1 MATNFRFRWWYLLLL
16 LPVVLY
22 LAADWYVG
30 HRIDRAIRQAN
41 TGDNRLTVGSYD
53 YGFFPI
59 ALTASRINFDQ
70 DRKGFAAR
78 GSLAS
83 VSVRGVNLLSLLTSK
98 PIAVGEIRVRGV
110 DAALTQN
117 PAPATAADSSGFG
130 LNVSA
135 LYLDSIFVDLRDAAT
150 DRQIRVQQL
159 SGTLEPL
166 TFPLQPATIER
177 LRVNADTVAYHAPQ
191 DSIQLIASTIFYA
204 TEYAA
209 VQVSDVSF
217 LQGSQ
222 TDLWARDLRFVGI
235 TGAQLQQG
243 VISLDSITAAQLGG
257 GAQVQSQSRR
267 DKPAQPSP
275 TPPPSLQLNTLSL
288 PDIDLTVS
296 GSFGTAAL
304 DGALIVDDISY
315 QDSLQLQRL
324 QLDGRQMTFDNQQG
338 LAVTA
343 RDAVV
348 EQGQLTV
355 PLRPTAVGPTQLTVT
370 ELTVATEGQTTTVAD
385 LTYGSEDRS
394 LSGSDLRISGDR
406 ITGSVAK
413 MKVLDTDRTALLAGD
428 PITASAAEISST
440 ELTVRKRDGG
450 SYQITAPTLK
460 LTDIGQSDGLRIARA
475 QLTNGTLRRRRG
487 RTGKEDIV
495 ANGVYLDQY
504 GIVTPFAPTRLG
516 PSKLRVDRV
525 KIIGEEKPIDYVFN
539 RIVYGS
545 RLGVL
550 TLDSLR
556 RENRLTAAETFRD
569 TLSKSWLDFELDGLR
584 AGGIAHET
592 LLRGETVAVDSLTA
606 TDFRVLVVED
616 LSQDPPG
623 RQKLMPIEAL
633 RQIGPRIQL
642 GAARLYST
650 DIAYGVVD
658 TVLEPKTIHFSS
670 GVVRLKKLDT
680 APSLTDSVY
689 LSFDATFEGT
699 TPLYAEFALARDSS
713 GRNYAMRG
721 EFGQYDL
728 SGINPLFEVAAD
740 AYIESGLIEGM
751 QYRGGLQDEVVT
763 GDLTMLYRDLDVTL
777 VGGGSWF
784 KNLLSGFVLKED
796 NLRGEDFRQG
806 KMYHEHSRDRSFF
819 NAYWK
824 GLVSGMRS
832 STLADIALQK
842 ELD

>member
-1 MATNFRFRWWYLLLL
+1 MAIKFRFRWWYLLLL
-16 LPVVLY
+16 LPVGLY

-30 HRIDRAIRQAN
+30 HRIDRAIQQAN
-41 TGDNRLTVGSYD
+41 TGGNRLTVGSYD

-59 ALTASRINFDQ
+59 AVSASGVRFDQ
-70 DRKGFAAR
+70 DRKRFAAR

-83 VSVRGVNLLSLLTSK
+83 VSVRGVNLLSLLTGK
-98 PIAVGEIRVRGV
+98 PIAVGEIRVRGL
-110 DAALTQN
+110 DAALTRN
-117 PAPATAADSSGFG
+117 PAPATAADSSGFA
-130 LNVSA
+130 LEISA
-135 LYLDSIFVDLRDAAT
+135 LYLDSIFLDLRDEAT
-150 DRQIRVQQL
+150 DRQVRVQQL

-177 LRVNADTVAYHAPQ
+177 LRLNADTIAYLAPQ
-191 DSIQLIASTIFYA
+191 DSTQLTASTIFYA

-209 VQVSDVSF
+209 VQVGEVSF
-217 LQGSQ
+217 RRGSQ

-235 TGAQLQQG
+235 TEAQFQQD
-243 VISLDSITAAQLGG
+243 VISLDTISVAQVGG
-257 GAQVQSQSRR
+257 GAQVQNQSRR
-267 DKPAQPSP
+267 DSSAQSPP
-275 TPPPSLQLNTLSL
+275 TPAPSLQLNTLSL

-296 GSFGTAAL
+296 GSFGTATL
-304 DGALIVDDISY
+304 DGALVVSDIGY
-315 QDSLQLQRL
+315 RDSLRLGRLRLNGQQLA
-324 QLDGRQMTFDNQQG
+324 FDSRRG

-348 EQGQLTV
+348 GQGRLTL
-355 PLRPTAVGPTQLTVT
+355 PLQSGTMGPT
-370 ELTVATEGQTTTVAD
+370 ELTVPELTIATGAQTVTVAD
-385 LTYGSEDRS
+385 LTYGSQDRS
-394 LSGSDLRISGDR
+394 LSGSGLRISGDR
-406 ITGSVAK
+406 ITGSVAE
-413 MKVLDTDRTALLAGD
+413 VEVTDIDRTALLAGE
-428 PITASAAEISST
+428 PVTAGAATINSA
-440 ELTVRKRDGG
+440 ELTVSNRDGG
-450 SYQITAPTLK
+450 SYRVTAPTLQ
-460 LTDIGQSDGLRIARA
+460 LTGISQSGGLRIDRA
-475 QLTNGTLRRRRG
+475 QLTNATLRRRGQTG
-487 RTGKEDIV
+487 REDIV
-495 ANGVYLDQY
+495 ASGVYLDQY
-504 GIVTPFAPTRLG
+504 GIVTPFEATRLG

-525 KIIGEEKPIDYVFN
+525 KIIGEEKPIDYVFD

-556 RENRLTAAETFRD
+556 RENRLTAAQTFRD
-569 TLSKSWLDFELDGLR
+569 TLSKLWLDFELDGLR
-584 AGGIAHET
+584 ASGIAHET

-606 TDFRVLVVED
+606 ADFRVLVVED

-633 RQIGPRIQL
+633 RRIGPRIQL

-680 APSLTDSVY
+680 APSLTDSVR
-689 LSFDATFEGT
+689 LSFDATFERT
-699 TPLYAEFALARDSS
+699 TPLHAEFVLARDST

-721 EFGQYDL
+721 QFGRYDL

-740 AYIESGLIEGM
+740 ANIESGLIEGM
-751 QYRGGLQDEVVT
+751 QYRGRLQDEVVE
-763 GDLTMLYRDLDVTL
+763 GELTMLYRNLDVTL

-806 KMYHEHSRDRSFF
+806 KMYHEHSRERSFF

-832 STLADIALQK
+832 SALADIALQK

>member
-1 MATNFRFRWWYLLLL
+1 MATNVRFHWWYLLLL
-16 LPVVLY
+16 LPVLLY
-22 LAADWYVG
+22 LVADWYVG

-41 TGDNRLTVGSYD
+41 TEGNSLSVRNYN

-59 ALTASRINFDQ
+59 GLTATGIRFDQ
-70 DRKGFAAR
+70 DLERFAAR
-78 GSLAS
+78 GSLS
-83 VSVRGVNLLSLLTSK
+83 KVSISEVNLLSLLTGK
-98 PIAVGEIRVRGV
+98 PITVGEIRVRGV
-110 DAALTQN
+110 DAALTRQA
-117 PAPATAADSSGFG
+117 APATAADSSGFA

-135 LYLDSIFVDLRDAAT
+135 LYLDSIFLDLSDAAT
-150 DRQIRVQQL
+150 GKQVRVQQL

-166 TFPLQPATIER
+166 TLPLEPAAIER
-177 LRVNADTVAYHAPQ
+177 LRLNADTIAYRAPQ
-191 DSIQLIASTIFYA
+191 DSTQLTASTIFYA

-209 VQVSDVSF
+209 VQVRDVSF
-217 LQGSQ
+217 RQGSR

-235 TGAQLQQG
+235 TEAQLQQD
-243 VISLDSITAAQLGG
+243 VVSLDSITAAQVGG

-267 DKPAQPSP
+267 DRPAQASP
-275 TPPPSLQLNTLSL
+275 TPSPSLQLGTLSL
-288 PDIDLTVS
+288 PHIDLTVR
-296 GSFGTAAL
+296 GAFGTASL
-304 DGALIVDDISY
+304 DGALVVNDIGY
-315 QDSLQLQRL
+315 RDSLQLERL
-324 QLDGRQMTFDNQQG
+324 QLNGQQMAFDNEKG

-343 RDAVV
+343 RNAVV
-348 EQGQLTV
+348 EQGRLV
-355 PLRPTAVGPTQLTVT
+355 LPLQPATVGPTELSIPELTITTGAQTVT
-370 ELTVATEGQTTTVAD
+370 VAE

-394 LSGSDLRISGDR
+394 LSGNDLRISGDR
-406 ITGSVAK
+406 ISGNVAE
-413 MKVLDTDRTALLAGD
+413 MKVSDIDRTALLAGE
-428 PITASAAEISST
+428 PITAGAAEISSA
-440 ELTVRKRDGG
+440 EVTVPNRDGG
-450 SYQITAPTLK
+450 SYQITTPTLK
-460 LTDIGQSDGLRIARA
+460 LTDISQSDGLRIARA
-475 QLTNGTLRRRRG
+475 QLANGTLRRRG
-487 RTGKEDIV
+487 QTGKEDIV
-495 ANGVYLDQY
+495 ASGVYLDQY

-525 KIIGEEKPIDYVFN
+525 KLIGEQQP
-539 RIVYGS
+539 IVYLFDRIAYSS
-545 RLGVL
+545 RLGIL

-584 AGGIAHET
+584 ASGIAHET
-592 LLRGETVAVDSLTA
+592 LLRGETVAVDSLSA
-606 TDFRVLVVED
+606 ADFRVLVVED

-633 RQIGPRIQL
+633 RQIGPHIQL

-650 DIAYGVVD
+650 DIAYGAVD
-658 TVLEPKTIHFSS
+658 TVLEPKTIHFTT
-670 GVVRLKKLDT
+670 GVIRLENLDT
-680 APSLTDSVY
+680 EFSATDSVR
-689 LSFDATFEGT
+689 LTFDATFERST
-699 TPLYAEFALARDSS
+699 SLHAEFALARDSS

-751 QYRGGLQDEVVT
+751 QYRGRLQDEVVT
-763 GDLTMLYRDLDVTL
+763 GELTMLYRNLDVTL

-784 KNLLSGFVLKED
+784 KNLLSGFVLKEE
-796 NLRGEDFRQG
+796 NLRGEGFRQG

-832 STLADIALQK
+832 SALSDIALQK

>member
-22 LAADWYVG
+22 VAADGYVG
-30 HRIDRAIRQAN
+30 HRIDRAIQQAN
-41 TGDNRLTVGSYD
+41 TDGNSLTVGSYD

-59 ALTASRINFDQ
+59 ALTAAGIAFDQ
-70 DRKGFAAR
+70 ERERFTAR

-83 VSVRGVNLLSLLTSK
+83 VSVSGVNLLSLLTSK
-98 PIAVGEIRVRGV
+98 PIAVNEIRVRGV
-110 DAALTQN
+110 DAAHTRN
-117 PAPATAADSSGFG
+117 PAPATAANSSGFA

-166 TFPLQPATIER
+166 TLPLRPGAIER
-177 LRVNADTVAYHAPQ
+177 LRVNADTIAYRAPQ
-191 DSIQLIASTIFYA
+191 DSLQLTASTIFYA

-209 VQVSDVSF
+209 VQVDDVSF
-217 LQGSQ
+217 QRGSQ

-235 TGAQLQQG
+235 TEAQLQQD
-243 VISLDSITAAQLGG
+243 VISLDSISAAQVGG
-257 GAQVQSQSRR
+257 GAQVQNQSRR
-267 DKPAQPSP
+267 DEPAQASP
-275 TPPPSLQLNTLSL
+275 TPAPSLWLNTLSL
-288 PDIDLTVS
+288 PDIDLALS

-304 DGALIVDDISY
+304 EGALVVDEISY
-315 QDSLQLQRL
+315 RDSLRL
-324 QLDGRQMTFDNQQG
+324 ERLRLNGQQVVFDNQKG

-348 EQGQLTV
+348 EQGRLTL
-355 PLRPTAVGPTQLTVT
+355 PLQPSTVGPT
-370 ELTVATEGQTTTVAD
+370 ELTVPELTLATGAQTITVAD
-385 LTYGSEDRS
+385 LTYGSSARS

-406 ITGSVAK
+406 ITGSVAE
-413 MKVLDTDRTALLAGD
+413 MEVSDIDRTALLAGD
-428 PITASAAEISST
+428 PITAGSATINTA
-440 ELTVRKRDGG
+440 ELTVSNPDGG
-450 SYQITAPTLK
+450 SYRVSAPTLR
-460 LTDIGQSDGLRIARA
+460 LTGIRQPDGLRIDRA
-475 QLTNGTLRRRRG
+475 QLTNGTLRRRG
-487 RTGKEDIV
+487 RTGREDIV
-495 ANGVYLDQY
+495 VSGVYLDQY
-504 GIVTPFAPTRLG
+504 GIVTPFEPTRLG

-525 KIIGEEKPIDYVFN
+525 RTIGEGKPVDYVFD
-539 RIVYGS
+539 RIVYSS

-569 TLSKSWLDFELDGLR
+569 EVAKSWLDFELDGLR
-584 AGGIAHET
+584 ASGIAHET

-606 TDFRVLVVED
+606 ADVRVLVVED
-616 LSQDPPG
+616 LSQEPPS
-623 RQKLMPIEAL
+623 RQKQFPIEAL
-633 RQIGPRIQL
+633 RSIGPRIQL

-650 DIAYGVVD
+650 NIAYGVVD

-670 GVVRLKKLDT
+670 GVIRLERLDT
-680 APSLTDSVY
+680 EFSLTDSVR
-689 LSFDATFEGT
+689 LSFDASFERT
-699 TPLYAEFALARDSS
+699 TPLHAEFALARDSS

-740 AYIESGLIEGM
+740 ANIESGLIEGM
-751 QYRGGLQDEVVT
+751 QYRGRLQDEVVT
-763 GDLTMLYRDLDVTL
+763 GELTMLYRNLDVTL

-796 NLRGEDFRQG
+796 NLRGEGFRQG

-832 STLADIALQK
+832 SALADIALQK